1 MELEKKTEGTVDF
14 TKYPEGMD
22 EIIKH
27 LDFLPDDYNLRK
39 GIIWGMIS
47 MSLFY

>member
-1 MELEKKTEGTVDF
+1 MDQEKNVNPTVDF

-27 LDFLPDDYNLRK
+27 LDFLPDNYEARK
-39 GIIWGMIS
+39 GMIWAMIS
-47 MSLFY
+47 SSLFY